1 MKNSAALSFDVNR
14 NSQRYKLRK
23 VVYFNN
29 LKRGCN
35 LKSHKIQEK
44 MCL

>member
-29 LKRGCN
+29 LKRGFN